1 LALLVIGLAVPPFT
15 EAQNRLPLRLHV
27 AHGVAPA
34 IVDGAGRQVLL
45 RGVNTGQLA
54 DYYRFD
60 KKLPSTVPLKRA
72 DFREM
77 SRMGFDVVR
86 LVVSWSKLEP
96 RRGEFGLRYLRKIRR
111 AVRWAGEFHIY
122 VVLDMHQDQWG
133 KFVFTPRGE
142 TCAKGTFPNIG
153 WDGAPRW
160 ATFTDGLSTCF
171 TQRKSDAP
179 AVQRAWESLWL
190 NREGIQDELVRT
202 WGRLAHAFAANP
214 DVAGY
219 DLLNEPNLRSVKA
232 NERALLGNYYASA
245 IAAIRSGED
254 AAGAGFHHIVFFEPG
269 ILWPRNGTATHTP
282 SLGFTD
288 DRQIA
293 FAPHLYA
300 GANSTAI
307 SARFRRAI
315 NLEAELTEDSAASF
329 KAPPWVGEWG
339 WFGNPVADRP
349 KISAF
354 AHMQDA
360 HLLGGAWWQWKQACG
375 SPAAYWPPSGRPR
388 HRIGNL
394 FRYRCPGQVPRP
406 SPQGT
411 VRILSRAYPL
421 AAPGRLDRLRSRWR
435 SGKVVVEGQDVDHTG
450 SPWLKL
456 WIPARGQRGIR
467 LEGIGR
473 AHARIRRV
481 GGGWL
486 VNASVKG
493 RYKIVA
499 SYRPFGTK
507 PGPAF
512 AGDHPGGPG

>member
-1 LALLVIGLAVPPFT
+1 VLVIGLAAGPAMAGAEGGSPP
-15 EAQNRLPLRLHV
+15 RLHV
-27 AHGVAPA
+27 AHVGAPA
-34 IVDGAGRQVLL
+34 IVDDAGRQVLL

-54 DYYRFD
+54 DYARFS
-60 KKLPSTVPLKRA
+60 KKLRPTVRLTKG

-86 LVVSWSKLEP
+86 LVLSWSKLEP
-96 RRGEFGLRYLRKIRR
+96 HRGEFSLVYLQRIRR
-111 AVRWAGEFHIY
+111 AVRWAQARHIY
-122 VVLDMHQDQWG
+122 VVFDMHQDQWG
-133 KFVFTPRGE
+133 KFVATPRGE
-142 TCAKGTFPNIG
+142 TCPRGTFPNIG

-160 ATFTDGLSTCF
+160 ATFTDGLSTCY

-179 AVQRAWESLWL
+179 AIQRAWQSLWM

-214 DVAGY
+214 NVAGY
-219 DLLNEPNLRSVKA
+219 DLLNEPNLRSVQT
-232 NERALLGNYYASA
+232 NERELLGGFYAEA
-245 IAAIRSGED
+245 IAAIRSGEAT
-254 AAGAGFHHIVFFEPG
+254 AARGFHHIVFFEPG
-269 ILWPRNGTATHTP
+269 VLWPRNGTATHTP
-282 SLGFTD
+282 SLGFTAD
-288 DRQIA
+288 DQIA

-300 GANSTAI
+300 GSNSTFF
-307 SARFRRAI
+307 SSHFHRAI
-315 NLEAELTEDSAASF
+315 NLEARLAQESADSF
-329 KAPPWVGEWG
+329 GAPPWVGEWG
-339 WFGNPVADRP
+339 WFGDPGADRP

-354 AHMQDA
+354 ARMQDA
-360 HLLGGAWWQWKQACG
+360 HLWGGVWWQWKQACG
-375 SPAAYWPPSGRPR
+375 APGAYWPPSGRPR

-394 FRYRCPGQVPRP
+394 QRYRCPGQKPRP

-456 WIPARGQRGIR
+456 WIPARGQRSVM

-486 VNASVKG
+486 VSANVRG

-512 AGDHPGGPG
+512 AGDHPRGQG